1 VFRACDWDSSGHVS
15 LPELQVVIK
24 QSGATLRAEDVEA
37 VFVDLRAA
45 ADGTSGAS
53 GASGSIDFSEFV
65 RGFSGMFS
73 GLGGGEPAGLA
84 ALATARS

>member
-1 VFRACDWDSSGHVS
+1 MFRACDWDSSGHVS

-45 ADGTSGAS
+45 AGTSGAS

-65 RGFSGMFS
+65 RGFSEMFS

-84 ALATARS
+84 ALAPARS